1 MDIKEVYSE
10 YIIEIKNI
18 NRYSKNTIVSYSE
31 DLRSFINF
39 CYENKKIE
47 IEKIGEKFIR
57 SYLMVLSESGL
68 EKISI
73 SRKLA
78 SIRGLFR
85 YAYKMDYIEVNPSG
99 SIANPKAKRKL
110 PEVASE
116 DTIINSYKEID
127 IETENVSRHTELKN
141 KENMY
146 EEIDK
151 YEKNA
156 KLYKVI
162 IELLYGCALRVS
174 ELCNLNF
181 GDIDITSKTV
191 RILGKGNKVRIV
203 PIGDKSI
210 IILQEYLINKTFKY
224 GEALLLNEFNRRVYP
239 RMIHRIVNKYLKSD
253 LKKKSPHV
261 LRHSAATHMLDNGA
275 DLRAIKEIL
284 GHENLSTTQI
294 YTHVSIERLKSAYKK
309 AHPKS

>member
-1 MDIKEVYSE
+1 MLIKEVYSE
-10 YIIEIKNI
+10 YINEIRNI
-18 NRYSKNTIVSYSE
+18 KRYSQNTIISYSE
-31 DLRSFINF
+31 DLKCFLNY
-39 CYENKKIE
+39 CTENSKIE
-47 IEKIGEKFIR
+47 ISKISEKLIK

-68 EKISI
+68 KKISV

-78 SIRGLFR
+78 SIRGFFKF
-85 YAYKMDYIEVNPSG
+85 AYKLNYIDVNPTGFIS
-99 SIANPKAKRKL
+99 NPKSSRTL
-110 PEVASE
+110 PEIASE
-116 DTIINSYKEID
+116 EIIINS
-127 IETENVSRHTELKN
+127 LA
-141 KENMY
+141 
-146 EEIDK
+146 EIDK
-151 YEKNA
+151 DQKNA

-181 GDIDITSKTV
+181 GDINIRSKTV

-210 IILQEYLINKTFKY
+210 NILRDYLEGKNQSSKDP
-224 GEALLLNEFNRRVYP
+224 LLVNEDGNRIYP
-239 RMIHRIVNKYLKSD
+239 RMVRRVVNKYLAKVSD

-275 DLRAIKEIL
+275 DLRAVKEIL

>member
-1 MDIKEVYSE
+1 MDIKEVYSQ
-10 YIIEIKNI
+10 YINEIKNI
-18 NRYSKNTIVSYSE
+18 KRYSPNTISSYSE
-31 DLRSFINF
+31 DLKTFIEF
-39 CYENKKIE
+39 CYENKRKE
-47 IEKIGEKFIR
+47 IETAGEKFIR

-85 YAYKMDYIEVNPSG
+85 FAYKLNYIEVNPAS
-99 SIANPKAKRKL
+99 SISNPKSRRKL

-116 DTIINSYKEID
+116 AIIMNSYSEID
-127 IETENVSRHTELKN
+127 KEVKNASRHIAIKKDENLN
-141 KENMY
+141 K
-146 EEIDK
+146 EIDK

-181 GDIDITSKTV
+181 GDIDIGSKTV

-203 PIGDKSI
+203 PIGGKSI
-210 IILQEYLINKTFKY
+210 AMLQEYLQDKKLIY
-224 GEALLLNEFNRRVYP
+224 GDPLLITEGSRRVYP
-239 RMIHRIVNKYLKSD
+239 RMVHRTVNKYLKSD
-253 LKKKSPHV
+253 LKNKSPHV

-275 DLRAIKEIL
+275 DLRAVKEIL

-294 YTHVSIERLKSAYKK
+294 YTHVSIERLKTTYKK